1 MDQPED
7 LSTMSSSASEKMTE
21 GDKMDDCGSTEE
33 MDVLTEEN
41 NEGGNQAGGPTGE
54 PPSQV
59 NQAKNRSAA
68 METDT
73 QPGGGKKPKP
83 SSEKSRRGLD
93 LQAKET
99 GRCSMKCPKCEIKF
113 VPSVKFDKEKNE
125 QGKFSIALH
134 TESNDAPFFTDKL
147 ACQKQAPDTEV
158 NCPNC
163 KYSFLCKRV
172 AKSVSNKRG
181 GFDINL
187 SIKIPKEV
195 QQKGRT
201 GDDQPA
207 TQGNSGAS
215 GMQSVNEVQEE
226 QGMEQDNPKPSAE
239 PTGSK
244 TDETSWTSLHW
255 PSLSIKIP
263 ENPFKRKTS
272 ERSNPTIKVYCI
284 TTAETFD
291 ADVALMK
298 AVKNNKGKS
307 PEVEETS
314 VDECSLIIIFC
325 PVSLHRTSDVKSA
338 MEDTRVSSSGKP
350 VILVLMHHTRD
361 VDYSTAGFNWCE
373 ELKNVL
379 LFVHVFYH
387 ETENGLLKCR
397 QNTGAIEAIQQELLK
412 YKQ

>member
-1 MDQPED
+1 MDRPED
-7 LSTMSSSASEKMTE
+7 PSSSASEKMPE

-73 QPGGGKKPKP
+73 QAGGGKKP

-93 LQAKET
+93 LQAEET
-99 GRCSMKCPKCEIKF
+99 GRCSMKCPKCELKF
-113 VPSVKFDKEKNE
+113 VPSVKFVKEKNE
-125 QGKFSIALH
+125 QGIFSIDLH
-134 TESNDAPFFTDKL
+134 TESKDAPLFTEKF
-147 ACQKQAPDTEV
+147 ACPKQAPDTKV
-158 NCPNC
+158 KCPNC
-163 KYSFLCKRV
+163 EYSFLYKRV
-172 AKSVSNKRG
+172 ATSVSNKWG

-187 SIKIPKEV
+187 SIKIPKV

-207 TQGNSGAS
+207 SKDNSGAS

-226 QGMEQDNPKPSAE
+226 QGMEQGNPKPSAE

-244 TDETSWTSLHW
+244 TDKSSWTNFRV
-255 PSLSIKIP
+255 PSLWSKFTERNSSKP
-263 ENPFKRKTS
+263 KTS

-284 TTAETFD
+284 YPAEAFG

-298 AVKNNKGKS
+298 AVKNSKGKS

-325 PVSLHRTSDVKSA
+325 PVSLHCTSDVKSA
-338 MEDTRVSSSGKP
+338 MGDTRVSSSGKP

-361 VDYSTAGFNWCE
+361 VDYSTAGFNSCE
-373 ELKNVL
+373 ELKNAVL
-379 LFVHVFYH
+379 HVHVFYH
-387 ETENGLLKCR
+387 DSVNGLLKCR
-397 QNTGAIEAIQQELLK
+397 QNTGSIEAIKQELLK

>member
-1 MDQPED
+1 
-7 LSTMSSSASEKMTE
+7 
-21 GDKMDDCGSTEE
+21 MDDCGSTED
-33 MDVLTEEN
+33 MDVSTEEK
-41 NEGGNQAGGPTGE
+41 NEGGNQAGGPTPE

-59 NQAKNRSAA
+59 SKAKNRSAA
-68 METDT
+68 MATDT
-73 QPGGGKKPKP
+73 QPRGGKKPKP

-93 LQAKET
+93 LQAEET
-99 GRCSMKCPKCEIKF
+99 GRCSMKCPECEFKF
-113 VPSVKFDKEKNE
+113 VPSVKFVKEKNE
-125 QGKFSIALH
+125 QGKFSIDLH
-134 TESNDAPFFTDKL
+134 TESNDALFFTDKF
-147 ACQKQAPDTEV
+147 ACPKQAPDTEV

-163 KYSFLCKRV
+163 KYSFLYKRD
-172 AKSVSNKRG
+172 ATSVDNKRG

-207 TQGNSGAS
+207 SQGAS
-215 GMQSVNEVQEE
+215 DMQSVNEVQEE

-244 TDETSWTSLHW
+244 TDES
-255 PSLSIKIP
+255 SIGSRLLAWVP

-272 ERSNPTIKVYCI
+272 ERSNPTIKVYCLY
-284 TTAETFD
+284 TAEAFG

-298 AVKNNKGKS
+298 AVKNNKEKS

-314 VDECSLIIIFC
+314 VDECSLIIIFS
-325 PVSLHRTSDVKSA
+325 PVILRRTSDVKSA
-338 MEDTRVSSSGKP
+338 IEDTRVSSSGKP

-373 ELKNVL
+373 ELKNVVL
-379 LFVHVFYH
+379 HVHVFYH
-387 ETENGLLKCR
+387 DSVNGLLECR